1 MKFQMFK
8 LVLGMAEEPEI
19 KFATSAGSSKCLHTY
34 TETKHHPRANKFQSK
49 TYHANSPATQEHS
62 PELQYTGCPKSHQT
76 HWHLI
81 NHYWTLHCTP
91 ESRNPAPATRTLTQ
105 ASLTRKPWQ
114 ATRPTPPIVRKLH
127 NKENSTNCQNMKRP
141 PQTQQYKQDEEA

>member
-49 TYHANSPATQEHS
+49 TYHANSPGTQEHT
-62 PELQYTGCPKSHQT
+62 PELQNTGSSS
-76 HWHLI
+76 
-81 NHYWTLHCTP
+81 Y
-91 ESRNPAPATRTLTQ
+91 
-105 ASLTRKPWQ
+105 
-114 ATRPTPPIVRKLH
+114 
-127 NKENSTNCQNMKRP
+127 
-141 PQTQQYKQDEEA
+141 YKIIDIS